1 VKALTTRRT
10 IRLSLHQLLRALNPI
25 LRGWASYFRFTAA
38 KRTFAYLGYYAW
50 WRVIR
55 WLRKKHPKMTW
66 KWLRRRYRLPG
77 PPSEAG
83 LALYNPAAMHVLR
96 YRYRGARSPLPG
108 TRSTRP
114 LPDTAGWRS
123 TRPSSS
129 AGCRSAYL
137 VDAHRHVCGEPGAQ
151 QWARRVRRSG
161 PGKRIAG
168 DGDTA
173 PWPDPTPPLRS
184 RGRQPVLPT
193 GQRPLRARQP
203 DRHQQQAVRQS
214 AQVPGNVCAVGSSL
228 HRFGWPCGRA
238 SRGDHWPR
246 CSPVTTPTEV
256 GGSGSRGRGAVVLAG
271 YRSRTA

>member
-96 YRYRGARSPLPG
+96 YRYRGA
-108 TRSTRP
+108 
-114 LPDTAGWRS
+114 
-123 TRPSSS
+123 
-129 AGCRSAYL
+129 
-137 VDAHRHVCGEPGAQ
+137 Q
-151 QWARRVRRSG
+151 
-161 PGKRIAG
+161 IATPWNQVNP
-168 DGDTA
+168 TA
-173 PWPDPTPPLRS
+173 P
-184 RGRQPVLPT
+184 G
-193 GQRPLRARQP
+193 
-203 DRHQQQAVRQS
+203 
-214 AQVPGNVCAVGSSL
+214 
-228 HRFGWPCGRA
+228 HRRMAFDETEFLGWVQERLFG
-238 SRGDHWPR
+238 
-246 CSPVTTPTEV
+246 
-256 GGSGSRGRGAVVLAG
+256 
-271 YRSRTA
+271 